1 MITIPIKIARE
12 DKAVMVQ
19 ALEALETYPLDLE
32 DLNRIIVYEIYTE
45 IQSKLRSSQHNDKP
59 IRLNLAQTQGFLTYI
74 NQVYAKIGSYEMA
87 NTIALNEKIRKEIH
101 KKAITLTY

>member
-32 DLNRIIVYEIYTE
+32 DLNRVIIYEIYTE
-45 IQSKLRSSQHNDKP
+45 IQSKLRASQHNDKA

-74 NQVYAKIGSYEMA
+74 NQVYASIGSYEMA
-87 NTIALNEKIRKEIH
+87 NAIALTEKIRKEIH
-101 KKAITLTY
+101 KKVKSLKY